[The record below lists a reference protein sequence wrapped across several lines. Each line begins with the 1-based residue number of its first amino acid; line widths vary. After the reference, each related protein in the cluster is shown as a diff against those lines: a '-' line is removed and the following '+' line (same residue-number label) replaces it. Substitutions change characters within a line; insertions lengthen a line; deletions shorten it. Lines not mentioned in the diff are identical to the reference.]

1 MVPKYTKPDV
11 LKVEVTLNGHDYTSD
26 KKDYGYYDPYVID
39 VEPKLIAIDGSTQVK
54 IRGIGFVNSGEL
66 KGIFQDSKDEILCSG
81 SPCIHKAEFVD
92 SKHITM
98 DSFP

>member
-1 MVPKYTKPDV
+1 
-11 LKVEVTLNGHDYTSD
+11 
-26 KKDYGYYDPYVID
+26 
-39 VEPKLIAIDGSTQVK
+39 VK

-81 SPCIHKAEFVD
+81 SPCIHKAEFID

-98 DSFP
+98 DSFPQKDVLRKDGKSVMWDPIEVEASVYGD